1 LKIKYSP
8 SARDK
13 LRQIKLVSGTKITGT
28 IVEGINGLLNNPR
41 RCPKIENMLGIP
53 SPYYFFHI
61 QHHYVFYRINDEVIY
76 ITDIYSERENFMWKM
91 FGISLRSQ
99 ESIDFWDE

>member
-28 IVEGINGLLNNPR
+28 IVEG
-41 RCPKIENMLGIP
+41 
-53 SPYYFFHI
+53 
-61 QHHYVFYRINDEVIY
+61 INDEVIY